1 MARRWQS
8 LTLSGHRRVR
18 RYESRFGSLYQ
29 KLGQGFRRPKITV
42 NIIQPG
48 LIDTDMNPANG
59 VFSTEML
66 KAVALG
72 HYGEPQDIGAAAAFL
87 SSFDVRYITGA
98 TLNVDG
104 GQSA

>member
-1 MARRWQS
+1 
-8 LTLSGHRRVR
+8 
-18 RYESRFGSLYQ
+18 
-29 KLGQGFRRPKITV
+29 
-42 NIIQPG
+42 
-48 LIDTDMNPANG
+48 MNPANG